1 MTWSYWVGAG
11 GSLPII
17 LFGPV
22 ACGRISRID
31 AAGKETNDHRHAGTQ
46 LGLGS
51 AMMPRS
57 RLTSPDVPH
66 RPLMDGGRE
75 VQISFEAVWSGE
87 SALEADLARLAGDL
101 AAAR

>member
-31 AAGKETNDHRHAGTQ
+31 AAGKETNDHRHAGSKTHIAVPELWWRDGPRQ
-46 LGLGS
+46 RSVQRPRTVALG
-51 AMMPRS
+51 R
-57 RLTSPDVPH
+57 
-66 RPLMDGGRE
+66 
-75 VQISFEAVWSGE
+75 
-87 SALEADLARLAGDL
+87 
-101 AAAR
+101 